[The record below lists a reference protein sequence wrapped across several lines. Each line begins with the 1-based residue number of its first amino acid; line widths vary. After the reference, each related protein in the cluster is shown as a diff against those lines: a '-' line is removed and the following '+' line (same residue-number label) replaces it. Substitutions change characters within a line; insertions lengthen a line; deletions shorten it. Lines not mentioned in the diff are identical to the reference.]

1 MFTSIAKDVTVV
13 KLPIESALSNF
24 TIGLL
29 PLVDTFVTT
38 EVVEVRGN
46 RGGMVTEGSRG
57 DLARRRLICSSN
69 APDISVESEIKPLD
83 ECWCI
88 GSKGC
93 STFICS
99 NKPPARC
106 GISTRFFLAIADDD

>member
-1 MFTSIAKDVTVV
+1 M
-13 KLPIESALSNF
+13 
-24 TIGLL
+24 
-29 PLVDTFVTT
+29 
-38 EVVEVRGN
+38 RGN

-88 GSKGC
+88 GGKGC

-106 GISTRFFLAIADDD
+106 GISTRFLAIADDD